1 MGAKIMKKKLT
12 IKELLDLKG
21 KRKIIMT
28 TAFDYNTA
36 KACELAGIDIIVT
49 WSQNYDSLEELFIVL
64 DQVRKGAPNTLIGA
78 AIPKSISYISESEAM
93 RCALFAMKNGADMI
107 YSSGMELAKVSVL
120 TRQGIPFVGHVGLL
134 PVKATW
140 FGGLRAVGKT
150 WDEAV
155 QVYQNTIDFQNAG
168 AIAVEME
175 CVPEKVAA
183 EITKRAN
190 ILTFS
195 MGSGPNCDGQ
205 FIFSCDLLGTHDGHY
220 PRHARK
226 YCNFFDDSVRALKQ
240 YRQDIING
248 EFPSLINNIAIND
261 DEYAKFIENLISKPK
276 L

>member
-1 MGAKIMKKKLT
+1 MARLT
-12 IKELLDLKG
+12 VKDLLDFKG
-21 KRKIIMT
+21 NRKIIMT

-36 KACELAGIDIIVT
+36 KACELAGIDIVVT

-93 RCALFAMKNGADMI
+93 RCALFTLKNGADMI
-107 YSSGMELAKVSVL
+107 YSSGMEISKVSVL

-155 QVYQNTIDFQNAG
+155 QVYQDTINFQNAG

-175 CVPEKVAA
+175 CLPEKVAT
-183 EITKRAN
+183 EITKRVN

-195 MGSGPNCDGQ
+195 MGSGANCDGQ
-205 FIFSCDLLGTHDGHY
+205 FIFSCDLLGMHDGHY

-226 YCNFFDDSVRALKQ
+226 YCNFFYDSVEALKN
-240 YRQDIING
+240 YKQDIING
-248 EFPSLINNIAIND
+248 EFPAPNNNIAIND
-261 DEYAKFIENLISKPK
+261 EEFRKFLNRLG
-276 L
+276 